1 MQPAADASRQDEA
14 QKEPEYC
21 VLDQVRFYLASV
33 QASDVPTSYIIA
45 AVDTFLSHL
54 RKILLDDRLFCGI
67 LSRHLRRTAMI
78 RKLSGTTAV
87 ITGATSGIG
96 REAALEFAR
105 AGVRVV
111 VAGRREERLRELV
124 DQIEATGGRALA
136 VATDI
141 AELAPGLMDLALGW
155 SVPFIEGMC
164 RVAAPPAGS
173 GNLSLSAG
181 RQKVTTA
188 SGII

>member
-1 MQPAADASRQDEA
+1 
-14 QKEPEYC
+14 
-21 VLDQVRFYLASV
+21 
-33 QASDVPTSYIIA
+33 
-45 AVDTFLSHL
+45 
-54 RKILLDDRLFCGI
+54 
-67 LSRHLRRTAMI
+67 MI

-124 DQIEATGGRALA
+124 DQIEATGGQALA